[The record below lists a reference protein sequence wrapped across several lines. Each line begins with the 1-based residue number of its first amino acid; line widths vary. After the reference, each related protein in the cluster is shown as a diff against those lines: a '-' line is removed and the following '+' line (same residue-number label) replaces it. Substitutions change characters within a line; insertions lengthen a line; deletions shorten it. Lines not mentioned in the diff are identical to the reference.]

1 MKNKATMILF
11 LLFMPIFL
19 LSAQPKDA
27 LNLSSSYYYG
37 KLANYSAFA
46 FPSNN
51 SDSVDFYLFYKLPLN
66 NYLYVL
72 GSKGNYVANYTI
84 ELTFS
89 DEDGIVKFHKIISD
103 TAASVSPLTNTNTY
117 SFKIDYLNF
126 KIPNKDYNLSIR
138 AVDNTSRNQEK
149 TILKYLYS
157 NPNKSK
163 KSSLSYLFLSKDNS
177 SGTYKPLVLN
187 NSLNFSGDSIRIL
200 LAIDDKFPTTSNI
213 IQIKRIKNENDDFW
227 DDTVDIKGNLQQL
240 QDSRISIHQ
249 NSSSNCSIAFDD
261 ISDTKVTA
269 GLNEPTNSNLYYFDI
284 FNNNLVP
291 GNYVMNIINN
301 KRDTIKIDFKV
312 VWDNQPLSLINIQ
325 FAKKISGIFLNQ
337 KELDKINSNDKFE
350 AFRELIKVWEKFNPN
365 PKTKFNEV
373 MVDFYK
379 RVDIAYF
386 KFATFSEKNGAIT
399 DQGKVFIL
407 YGNPDKIKQVFRKGK
422 LAEVWTYE
430 KLIKEFTFESIQ
442 EGVFK
447 LTDLKE

>member
-1 MKNKATMILF
+1 
-11 LLFMPIFL
+11 
-19 LSAQPKDA
+19 
-27 LNLSSSYYYG
+27 
-37 KLANYSAFA
+37 
-46 FPSNN
+46 
-51 SDSVDFYLFYKLPLN
+51 
-66 NYLYVL
+66 
-72 GSKGNYVANYTI
+72 
-84 ELTFS
+84 LTFS